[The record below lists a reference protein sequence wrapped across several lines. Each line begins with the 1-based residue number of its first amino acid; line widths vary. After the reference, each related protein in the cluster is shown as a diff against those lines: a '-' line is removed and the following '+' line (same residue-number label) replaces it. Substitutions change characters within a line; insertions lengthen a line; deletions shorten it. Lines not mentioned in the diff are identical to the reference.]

1 MKYIPSI
8 AFEEMSGSA
17 KGVTA
22 AKNKGRKFIKNRGY
36 GGRIGT
42 PDQAKNKGV
51 MKMIT
56 TSWKSLTNEQILAWN
71 KLALSQEAKSVMGTK
86 AKISGLNLF
95 QRLNFWVVKLG
106 GNIMTMPPTL
116 SGVETPSNATIV
128 CNSSAFTFKLDQAP
142 YDNGGLYLI
151 IQASEGQ
158 SNGATRAYGKA
169 VQIHAEE
176 EPSDAA
182 IDIKAAYES
191 KHGVLGAGAPK
202 VFFRYFFVNSST
214 GETSVPMQAL
224 AKWDGEGGTVEA
236 PVISGTSPFS
246 ESTEVSI
253 SGPDGAEIR
262 YTTDGS
268 EPSASSTLYSAAFSL
283 TDTATVKAIAI
294 KNGVSSSVASKAFTK
309 E

>member
-71 KLALSQEAKSVMGTK
+71 KLALSQEAKSILGTK

-106 GNIMTMPPTL
+106 GSLMLNPPTL
-116 SGVETPSNATIV
+116 EGVETPSSATIT
-128 CNSSAFTFKLDQAP
+128 CTSAAFTFTLDQPIA
-142 YDNGGLYLI
+142 DNGGIYLV

-158 SNGATRAYGKA
+158 SNGVSRAYGKA
-169 VQIHAEE
+169 VQIHVEE
-176 EPSDAA
+176 EPTADA
-182 IDIKAAYES
+182 IDIKAAYEA
-191 KHGVLGAGAPK
+191 KHGVLNTGAPK
-202 VFFRYFFVNSST
+202 VFFRYFYVNSST
-214 GETSVPMQAL
+214 GEKSGEMMVSCKL
-224 AKWDGEGGTVEA
+224 AAAENNEGGDDSV
-236 PVISGTSPFS
+236 SG
-246 ESTEVSI
+246 
-253 SGPDGAEIR
+253 
-262 YTTDGS
+262 
-268 EPSASSTLYSAAFSL
+268 
-283 TDTATVKAIAI
+283 
-294 KNGVSSSVASKAFTK
+294 
-309 E
+309 

>member
-1 MKYIPSI
+1 
-8 AFEEMSGSA
+8 
-17 KGVTA
+17 
-22 AKNKGRKFIKNRGY
+22 
-36 GGRIGT
+36 
-42 PDQAKNKGV
+42 
-51 MKMIT
+51 MIT
-56 TSWKSLTNEQILAWN
+56 TSWKSLTNEQILTWN
-71 KLALSQEAKSVMGTK
+71 KLALSQEAKSVMDTK

-214 GETSVPMQAL
+214 GETSVPLQAL
-224 AKWDGEGGTVEA
+224 VKWAADGNGEQQSGGSENNGGSNSGSGQSGNTEPATVEA
-236 PVISGTSPFS
+236 PVISGNSAFVS
-246 ESTEVSI
+246 STQVTI
-253 SGPDGAEIR
+253 TGPDGAEIR

-268 EPSASSTLYSAAFSL
+268 TPTASSTLYSAAFSL
-283 TDTATVKAIAI
+283 SNTATVKAIAI
-294 KNGVSSSVASKAFTK
+294 KNGVSSSVATKVFTK
-309 E
+309 EEEEGGA